1 MILKCLPTTHFGL
14 RSRIAMKF
22 TEEGVRL
29 VSAVIKIG
37 KSGYKKNL
45 QGQKVRH
52 QLSNTCAMSVHWLQY
67 DLAYHIE
74 KEVIRILN

>member
-1 MILKCLPTTHFGL
+1 
-14 RSRIAMKF
+14 MKF
-22 TEEGVRL
+22 TEEDVTYKVRL
-29 VSAVIKIG
+29 VSAVILKIG

-45 QGQKVRH
+45 QEQKVRH